1 MTAPLRLGALV
12 ALVMT
17 AFAANS
23 LLNRAA
29 VGPGQIDALT
39 FAAVRTGAGAITLAA
54 LVLLGG
60 RRWHQPPAAL
70 AIGALSLVTYMV
82 CFSLAYR
89 RLDAGVGA
97 LILFGGVQ
105 LTMFAGGVIGGER
118 PRPARVAGALLALAG
133 LAWMVWP
140 HGGAR
145 IDPDFAG
152 LMALAALGWGI
163 YSLNGR
169 RTTDALAA
177 TAGNFVAAAP
187 ICVLAVLV
195 LGHPDI
201 APSATGIGLAVVSGA
216 VTSGLGYALWY
227 AVLPR
232 LEASLA
238 ALAQLTVP
246 VIAMAGGM
254 ALLDERVGPATLM
267 AAALVLAGVALGSLA
282 GRRKG

>member
-29 VGPGQIDALT
+29 VGPGHIDALT
-39 FAAVRTGAGAITLAA
+39 FAAVRTVAGAVTLAA
-54 LVLLGG
+54 LALIAG
-60 RRWHQPPAAL
+60 RLRRPPAAAL

-105 LTMFAGGVIGGER
+105 ITMFAGGILGGER

-133 LAWMVWP
+133 LAWMVLP
-140 HGGAR
+140 RGTGDTDAGY
-145 IDPDFAG
+145 AG
-152 LMALAALGWGI
+152 LMALAAVGWGI

-169 RTTDALAA
+169 RATDALAA
-177 TAGNFVAAAP
+177 TAANFVAAAP
-187 ICVLAVLV
+187 ICVLAALM
-195 LGHPDI
+195 LPHPDI
-201 APSATGIGLAVVSGA
+201 APSAAGIALAVVSGA
-216 VTSGLGYALWY
+216 ITSGLGYALWY

-246 VIAMAGGM
+246 VIAMAGGA
-254 ALLDERVGPATLM
+254 ALLGERIGPATLM
-267 AAALVLAGVALGSLA
+267 AAALVLAGVALGSFA